1 MLKTVFE
8 ATVKVRDRPVSDR
21 NAGAAGAGNHTSVSS
36 ATYVPFTVLKSEVG
50 WVPTHQAHGSVRS
63 QKGKRHHREQ

>member
-21 NAGAAGAGNHTSVSS
+21 NAGAAGAGNHTSVCS

-50 WVPTHQAHGSVRS
+50 WSCNLLKSPNVSVDALPS
-63 QKGKRHHREQ
+63 LSG